1 MTDTTDVEY
10 NEDELVNPD
19 WMDKDFFEMVL
30 RKSEADSLLKVHFSL
45 YTFFQ

>member
-1 MTDTTDVEY
+1 MTDKTDVQY

-30 RKSEADSLLKVHFSL
+30 RKSENDLLLKVN
-45 YTFFQ
+45 TI